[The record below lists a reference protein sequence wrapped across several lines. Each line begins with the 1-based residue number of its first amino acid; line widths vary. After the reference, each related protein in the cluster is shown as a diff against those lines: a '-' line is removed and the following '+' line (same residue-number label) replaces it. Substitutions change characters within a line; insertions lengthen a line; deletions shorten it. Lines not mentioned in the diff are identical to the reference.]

1 MTTYE
6 SATFSKGVW
15 GSATDAEF
23 RAWGAACQAA
33 LDNTLTLITANVNW
47 GTTTLSGVAG
57 TINAADWA
65 TYRFNDGGSQE
76 IYIKVEWGRGSA
88 TAAAVNQFKI
98 QFTLSKDSGFTQ
110 TTAVNYVT
118 DGGAAAACTD
128 YSWHASF
135 SDGTFILTNDSA
147 GHGTSN
153 PVFVVIERSRDSD
166 GTVNQQAAILLM
178 TGASLNSTTA
188 ASSALYAQRLILFSP
203 FSASS
208 ALGSAHT
215 LFLGTTTTAN
225 EDAVVP
231 VMWGYNGRLVQS
243 RAILAMKASSL
254 TSRMN
259 VTVKR
264 AGVDKAYRVNA
275 LAAFCFMAASAT
287 YRCVYRWE

>member
-6 SATFSKGVW
+6 SATFSHGTW

-23 RAWGAACQAA
+23 RAWGSACQAA

-47 GTTTLSGVAG
+47 TTTTLSGVAG

-118 DGGAAAACTD
+118 DGGGAAAVSD

-135 SDGTFILTNDSA
+135 SDGTFVLTNDSA
-147 GHGTSN
+147 NHGTSN

-166 GTVNQQAAILLM
+166 GTINQQAANLWM

-188 ASSALYAQRLILFSP
+188 ASNALYAQRQIIFSP
-203 FSASS
+203 YSANST
-208 ALGSAHT
+208 LGTAYT

-231 VMWGYNGRLVQS
+231 AVWGYNGRLVQS
-243 RAILAMKASSL
+243 RGILLMKASSL
-254 TSRMN
+254 ASRMN

-264 AGVDKAYRVNA
+264 AGVDKAYRVNS
-275 LAAFCFMAASAT
+275 LAANSFLASSAT
-287 YRCVYRWE
+287 YRCLYRWE